1 MEFFSRWNVPGNHG
15 CWSLHWNKKE
25 PCSERKEK
33 GRGRW
38 KLEPNWSCLF
48 HSWQKGSSRSLQP
61 SRVAKELR
69 SKLKKEKKK
78 TGGIETGMSSIEV
91 ALEEFS
97 VLFLYS
103 CILMSLLQVKI
114 KKNSSGDFGFFKKLS
129 SHSRINSSSSI
140 TTSKWAF

>member
-1 MEFFSRWNVPGNHG
+1 MEFFSRWNVVSGNHG

-25 PCSERKEK
+25 PCCARKEK

-38 KLEPNWSCLF
+38 KLEPNWSGLF

-61 SRVAKELR
+61 SRVARELR

-78 TGGIETGMSSIEV
+78 NRWNWNRHEQHWSG
-91 ALEEFS
+91 LEEFS

-103 CILMSLLQVKI
+103 CILMSLFQVKI
-114 KKNSSGDFGFFKKLS
+114 KKKNSYGNFGFFKKVS

-140 TTSKWAF
+140 TTSE